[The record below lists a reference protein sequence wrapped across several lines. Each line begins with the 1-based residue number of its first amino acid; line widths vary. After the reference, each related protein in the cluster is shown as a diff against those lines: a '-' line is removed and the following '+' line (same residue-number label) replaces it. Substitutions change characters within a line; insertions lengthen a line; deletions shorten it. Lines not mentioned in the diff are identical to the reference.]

1 MSLISNYKY
10 YISFDKSKITE
21 FPFKENQSYEMSEYL
36 IEKYSFSEGK
46 NFVKEKR
53 YSMIEFKDDN
63 KDKKESLNHFENYVP
78 YKKGTYDINGESFCF
93 QNNKINIIIFITNN
107 ENKIND
113 MNKLLFYLINNCL
126 NNIKSISF
134 TTIVCDLKDGKNGSQ
149 CYFHDKPYHLYEEY
163 SSGHKEEFE
172 KCIKIISNICKLY
185 SMNLNEGTTYTLLK
199 DLNIC
204 TLFLPQFLIY
214 DNNYHILYHDNL
226 FQETPERLKEI
237 CKNINS
243 YIEKFDGVQ
252 SINSLMTKCPIE
264 VQTFF
269 DKCERNILAN
279 KIYNNEN
286 EFNQEKEKLI
296 NLIKNQFQKEEN
308 KDKSY
313 QIYFIKKFQNL
324 TKEQLE
330 SDLSKD
336 SNVKILYLKPIVSFK
351 SNKEYSFPFFLFNN
365 DNDFDYISSPKK
377 LNNNLNN
384 LLNYTWKCALSFC
397 ENNKINNSEMQ
408 LKSIKTISNIALSK
422 KFEFNVLYNGGIDN
436 YSILL
441 NFKSLFRDKSKYFSI
456 NLAPNLIPS
465 QKYKLRCKDS
475 KTREKEAKIKEE
487 QITIFQYFSENL
499 YADQYDLGETI
510 NKLKEENPKMKFKY
524 YIVILISGDKIQ
536 NSVNYDKLKEF
547 FKICSN
553 VNNILIYTYS
563 IDEFRELTKY
573 LAAGPG
579 IYVFGPKK
587 EMAYFEL
594 THDKEKTKDMLLFY
608 VNKFLTESYEKN
620 ITKEQYKLLKD
631 LSKDILGLNKLYS
644 NQKIIEIELSKIKYF
659 NSNEKNYIFKLY
671 NYLKKINNEKDVE
684 QKQEVIDLEK
694 RVKDILS
701 LNEGNLSSSPN
712 QKDEINV

>member
-1 MSLISNYKY
+1 M
-10 YISFDKSKITE
+10 E
-21 FPFKENQSYEMSEYL
+21 
-36 IEKYSFSEGK
+36 
-46 NFVKEKR
+46 
-53 YSMIEFKDDN
+53 
-63 KDKKESLNHFENYVP
+63 
-78 YKKGTYDINGESFCF
+78 
-93 QNNKINIIIFITNN
+93 
-107 ENKIND
+107 
-113 MNKLLFYLINNCL
+113 
-126 NNIKSISF
+126 
-134 TTIVCDLKDGKNGSQ
+134 
-149 CYFHDKPYHLYEEY
+149 
-163 SSGHKEEFE
+163 
-172 KCIKIISNICKLY
+172 
-185 SMNLNEGTTYTLLK
+185 
-199 DLNIC
+199 
-204 TLFLPQFLIY
+204 
-214 DNNYHILYHDNL
+214 
-226 FQETPERLKEI
+226 
-237 CKNINS
+237 
-243 YIEKFDGVQ
+243 
-252 SINSLMTKCPIE
+252 KCPIE
-264 VQTFF
+264 VKTFF
-269 DKCERNILAN
+269 DKCEKNILDN
-279 KIYNNEN
+279 KVYNNET

-296 NLIKNQFQKEEN
+296 NLIKKQSQNEEN

-313 QIYFIKKFQNL
+313 QIYLVKKFQNL
-324 TKEQLE
+324 TKEQLA
-330 SDLSKD
+330 SDLSNE
-336 SNVKILYLKPIVSFK
+336 SNLKIIYLKPIVSLK

-365 DNDFDYISSPKK
+365 DTDVDFIFSPKK

-384 LLNYTWKCALSFC
+384 LLHYAWKCALSFC
-397 ENNKINNSEMQ
+397 ENNKIKNSEMQ
-408 LKSIKTISNIALSK
+408 FKSIKTISNVALSK

-441 NFKSLFRDKSKYFSI
+441 NFKTLFSDKTKYFSI
-456 NLAPNLIPS
+456 NLSPNLIPS

-475 KTREKEAKIKEE
+475 KTREKECKIKEE

-594 THDKEKTKDMLLFY
+594 THDKEKTKDLLLFY
-608 VNKFLTESYEKN
+608 VNKFLAESYEKN

-644 NQKIIEIELSKIKYF
+644 NQKIIEIELSKIEYF
-659 NSNEKNYIFKLY
+659 NSNENNYIFKLY